1 MIVAMHAT
9 RDTTLHQAWWQ
20 VQDKPLRMLMRFAHA
35 TGAMEDRL
43 MEILART
50 AWLVIRATSL
60 MGDMIMM
67 HATFVRLESIR
78 EAMRRGTATTAQLE
92 SIWMRFMI
100 HRPPILIAWIAS
112 RLTSRL
118 RPAPVTEQA
127 THRRA
132 TVPLGTIT
140 WTMIHVFCVLRGDT
154 RVTQVITSVT
164 PASLEGTW
172 SISIQ
177 DRLIIPYA
185 QTVQSGDTTKAPLT
199 HGM

>member
-1 MIVAMHAT
+1 MHAT
-9 RDTTLHQAWWQ
+9 RDTILHQAWWQ
-20 VQDKPLRMLMRFAHA
+20 MRDKPLRMLMRFAHA

-43 MEILART
+43 MVILART

-60 MGDMIMM
+60 VGDMIMM

-78 EAMRRGTATTAQLE
+78 DTMRRGTATTAQLE
-92 SIWMRFMI
+92 SIWMRLII
-100 HRPPILIAWIAS
+100 HRPTILIAWIAS

-127 THRRA
+127 TRRRA

-154 RVTQVITSVT
+154 RVTQVIMSVT

-185 QTVQSGDTTKAPLT
+185 QTVRSGDTTKAPLT